1 MGRTGPNLTLAKY
14 GNSFSSLRST
24 RKKRRLKDLEKRR
37 YSQVYF
43 VQDGAGMVKIGYA
56 LNIITRLRNL
66 QAANASELTLLVW
79 APGDSVAEERLHSAF
94 ARHRRAGEWFEPA
107 PDLMAYIA
115 DLKAATDAW
124 KLGLPHPHQDPH
136 DGDHQEVE

>member
-1 MGRTGPNLTLAKY
+1 MGNTGYNAGVSRWGT
-14 GNSFSSLRST
+14 SFSSLRGT
-24 RKKRRLKDLEKRR
+24 RHKRRLKALEKG

-56 LNIITRLRNL
+56 KNVTSRYANL
-66 QAANASELTLLVW
+66 QAANASELKMLVW

-94 ARHRRAGEWFEPA
+94 ARHRRQGEWFEPA

-115 DLKAATDAW
+115 ELKAAVDWWEFT
-124 KLGLPHPHQDPH
+124 
-136 DGDHQEVE
+136 